1 MFSLKG
7 KVALVAGGA
16 GYFGSSICLGLAEQG
31 AQIMVADIN
40 DEKTHTVVEEISNR
54 FDETRVIG
62 VHLDVA
68 SEESIQTIVKQAI
81 EHFGRLDILINA
93 TYASS
98 RKAVEDLEAEEFDS
112 TLHVNLTGALLLARE
127 AVRVMEDGG
136 SIVLF
141 SSMYGHISPDPRIYE
156 PPLNPKNPID
166 YGAAKAAIEQMTRYL
181 AVHWAGRK
189 IRVNAVAPGPF
200 PYPHRQELFPSFME
214 KLAQKNPLGRIG
226 RQDEMTGAVVFLV
239 SDEAS
244 FVTGQVLSVDGGWT
258 IW

>member
-16 GYFGSSICLGLAEQG
+16 GYFGSSICHGLAEQG
-31 AQIMVADIN
+31 AQVMVADID
-40 DEKTHTVVEEISNR
+40 DERTIALVDSSVK
-54 FDETRVIG
+54 FDDPRTFG
-62 VHLDVA
+62 THLDIA
-68 SEESIQTIVKQAI
+68 DEESIRSVVRETT
-81 EHFGRLDILINA
+81 ERFGQLNILINA
-93 TYASS
+93 TYAST
-98 RKAVEDLEAEEFDS
+98 RKAVEDMEAEEFDS
-112 TLHVNLTGALLLARE
+112 TLHVNLTGTLLLARE
-127 AVRVMEDGG
+127 AVRMMEDGG

-166 YGAAKAAIEQMTRYL
+166 YGAAKAGIEQMTRYL
-181 AVHWAGRK
+181 AVHWAGRR

-200 PYPHRQELFPSFME
+200 PPPHRQELYPSFME
-214 KLAQKNPLGRIG
+214 KLARKNPLGRTG
-226 RQDEMTGAVVFLV
+226 RQNEITGAVVFLV

>member
-1 MFSLKG
+1 MFNLKG

-31 AQIMVADIN
+31 AQVMVADI
-40 DEKTHTVVEEISNR
+40 DDQRTVALVEEASHK
-54 FDETRVIG
+54 FAETRVIG
-62 VHLDVA
+62 AHLDVA
-68 SEESIQTIVKQAI
+68 DEESIRSVVGQAI

-98 RKAVEDLEAEEFDS
+98 RKAVEDLKAEEFDS
-112 TLHVNLTGALLLARE
+112 TLRVNLTGTFLLARE

-141 SSMYGHISPDPRIYE
+141 SSMYGHISPDPRVYE

-166 YGAAKAAIEQMTRYL
+166 YGAAKAGIEQMTRYL
-181 AVHWAGRK
+181 AVHWASRR

-200 PYPHRQELFPSFME
+200 PYPDRQELYPSFME
-214 KLAQKNPLGRIG
+214 KLAHKNPMGRLGS
-226 RQDEMTGAVVFLV
+226 QNEMTGAVVFLV

-244 FVTGQVLSVDGGWT
+244 FITGQVLSVDGGWT